1 MTYSVAIK
9 AKRAYE
15 TKGAK
20 QAVENFDKVYGAYLS
35 AWENY
40 INATVEMNAKQKKV
54 WESENGFRD
63 TEGKFIENDKERFI
77 AKWAVKEGAERIK
90 KIMLAENK
98 TTIASAY
105 NARDF
110 DKVKEPVTKTPKAP
124 APAKSAVNSES
135 DADETIENPCLAT
148 VALQG
153 ALAKVGDKQLSAPDI
168 ITIMFTVGLALAK
181 EHEVKVAGIMQIL
194 EQGKSAYPFSKNV
207 KKLAS

>member
-20 QAVENFDKVYGAYLS
+20 QAVENFDKVYGAYLG

-110 DKVKEPVTKTPKAP
+110 DKVKVPTIKTPPVKTPP
-124 APAKSAVNSES
+124 APVENVVNSES
-135 DADETIENPCLAT
+135 DADETMESPCLAT
-148 VALQG
+148 MALQG
-153 ALAKVGDKQLSAPDI
+153 ALSKLGDKQLTAPDI
-168 ITIMFTVGLALAK
+168 ASVIMVVGMALAK
-181 EHEVKVAGIMQIL
+181 EHDVKVAGLIKIL
-194 EQGKSAYPFSKNV
+194 EQGNV

>member
-20 QAVENFDKVYGAYLS
+20 QAVENFDSVYGAYLG

-40 INATVEMNAKQKKV
+40 INATVEMNPKQKKV
-54 WESENGFRD
+54 WESDNGFRD
-63 TEGKFIENDKERFI
+63 AEGKFIENDKERFI

-110 DKVKEPVTKTPKAP
+110 DKVKEPTIKTPPVKTPP

-135 DADETIENPCLAT
+135 DADETISESPCLAT
-148 VALQG
+148 MALQG
-153 ALAKVGDKQLSAPDI
+153 ALAKLGDKQLTAPDI
-168 ITIMFTVGLALAK
+168 ATVIMAVGMVLAK
-181 EHEVKVAGIMQIL
+181 EHDVKVAGLIQIL
-194 EQGKSAYPFSKNV
+194 EQGNV

>member
-20 QAVENFDKVYGAYLS
+20 QAVENFDNVYGAYLG

-40 INATVEMNAKQKKV
+40 INATVEMNPKQKKV

-63 TEGKFIENDKERFI
+63 ADGKFIENDKERFI

-110 DKVKEPVTKTPKAP
+110 DKVKEPTIKTPPVKTPPAP

-153 ALAKVGDKQLSAPDI
+153 ALAKLGDKQLTAPDI
-168 ITIMFTVGLALAK
+168 ASVIMVVGMALAK
-181 EHEVKVAGIMQIL
+181 EHDVKIAGLVNVL
-194 EQGKSAYPFSKNV
+194 EQGNV
-207 KKLAS
+207 IKLAS

>member
-1 MTYSVAIK
+1 MSYTVAIK

-20 QAVENFDKVYGAYLS
+20 QAVQNFDNVYGAYLG

-40 INATVEMNAKQKKV
+40 INATVDMNAKQKKV
-54 WESENGFRD
+54 WESDNGFRD
-63 TEGKFIENDKERFI
+63 ADGKFIENDKERFI

-110 DKVKEPVTKTPKAP
+110 DKVKDTSAP
-124 APAKSAVNSES
+124 SKPTGKPAGKPASAGEGDNG
-135 DADETIENPCLAT
+135 ET
-148 VALQG
+148 
-153 ALAKVGDKQLSAPDI
+153 LAKVDSPTLAIVSAYATSDKVGKLDAIEIAQLLTALKS
-168 ITIMFTVGLALAK
+168 TLAK
-181 EHEVKVAGIMQIL
+181 ENDVKIAGIDMAMQSGI
-194 EQGKSAYPFSKNV
+194 
-207 KKLAS
+207 KKTA

>member
-1 MTYSVAIK
+1 MTYSVAIQ

-20 QAVENFDKVYGAYLS
+20 QAVENFDSVYGAYLG
-35 AWENY
+35 AWEIY
-40 INATVEMNAKQKKV
+40 INATAEMNPKQKKV
-54 WESENGFRD
+54 WESDSGFRD
-63 TEGKFIENDKERFI
+63 ADGKFIENDKERFI

-110 DKVKEPVTKTPKAP
+110 DKVKEPPVKTPPVKTPPVKTPP

-148 VALQG
+148 MALQG
-153 ALAKVGDKQLSAPDI
+153 ALAKLGDKQLTAPDI
-168 ITIMFTVGLALAK
+168 AIVIMAVGMALAK
-181 EHEVKVAGIMQIL
+181 EHDVKVAGLLQIL
-194 EQGKSAYPFSKNV
+194 EQGNV